1 MYRIAH
7 ISDLHISELEP
18 GDLTSLQ
25 WLGKILTQVK
35 FKVDVVAEKHN
46 PNKLNALKN
55 RFSELQPDL
64 IVVTGDITNYGDRK
78 SFKKAAEILTRLK
91 EIAKA
96 ERIICVPGNHDS
108 LCERVAQLRGKS
120 RLNRGF
126 LWLTSLFNQETAL
139 IRKTSFDQ
147 KTLGVID
154 KGDGLPLLKNY
165 QELITKDEYGE
176 VNPGTPLCVP
186 TPWGEIIFFLFNS
199 TNDPGYMANEGRI
212 GPSQYNALNS
222 YLNNPDEKE
231 RFARAVRIVLLHHH
245 PLNNPDITADAVER
259 GYNAMTDGATL
270 ITYIGKRGF
279 HLILH
284 GHQHMPYMWEM
295 KPGVIP
301 NISAAGSATAGD
313 NLNHGS
319 FNVVDFLNPFE
330 AVYRLFDYRPTGY
343 DENTAKEKELEIKAI
358 SNIRITPPDE
368 PERDEDRS
376 IRTLFKGR
384 KEAYDYHNQYEL
396 LEYDVVV
403 SPEQLY
409 TATYHRKGKV
419 IGNKRKGKVIGNKA
433 DNGLFFVITGSPEMK
448 TPDMGIVAEDSNRN
462 RLQVDTVKNF
472 PNQKVLFVHY
482 DKPLMPG
489 SDFDLTL
496 SFKWQSTANEPNDY
510 DGVNLMYFEHPV
522 NMLRYKAQLPWKPVD
537 PKVISYAITESDVL
551 IPDVKKQANGTYLY
565 SFEIEKPKPLAYLF
579 WFKKGSI

>member
-25 WLGKILTQVK
+25 WLGKILAQVK

-46 PNKLNALKN
+46 QKKLDALKDSL
-55 RFSELQPDL
+55 SELQPNV

-78 SFKKAAEILTRLK
+78 SFQKAVEILTELK
-91 EIAKA
+91 QAAKA

-108 LCERVAQLRGKS
+108 LCERVAQLRSKGLADRTFI
-120 RLNRGF
+120 RLA
-126 LWLTSLFNQETAL
+126 SLFNQETAL

-147 KTLGVID
+147 NMLGVID

-176 VNPGTPLCVP
+176 VNPGTPLYVS

-222 YLNNPDEKE
+222 YLKNPTEKE
-231 RFARAVRIVLLHHH
+231 RFARAVRIALLHHH
-245 PLNNPDITADAVER
+245 PINNPDITADVVER
-259 GYNAMTDGATL
+259 GYDAMTDGSTL

-279 HLILH
+279 HLVLH

-301 NISAAGSATAGD
+301 NISAAGSAMAGD
-313 NLNHGS
+313 SLKEGS
-319 FNVVDFLNPFE
+319 FNVIDLLNPFE
-330 AVYRLFDYRPTGY
+330 AIYSRFDYKQTGY
-343 DENTAKEKELEIKAI
+343 DENLAERKKLEIKSI

-376 IRTLFKGR
+376 IRTLFEGR
-384 KEAYDYHNQYEL
+384 KEAYDDTHQYEL

-403 SPEQLY
+403 SPQQLY
-409 TATYHRKGKV
+409 TAKYRRKGKV
-419 IGNKRKGKVIGNKA
+419 LGNKA
-433 DNGLFFVITGSPEMK
+433 NDGLFFVITGSPEMK
-448 TPDMGIVAEDSNRN
+448 KNNMGLLAQDSEGNG
-462 RLQVDTVKNF
+462 LQVDCVKDF
-472 PNQKVLFVHY
+472 PNQKVLLVHF

-489 SDFDLTL
+489 AQFDLTL
-496 SFKWQSTANEPNDY
+496 SFKWQSTENEPNDY
-510 DGVNLMYFEHPV
+510 DGINLMYFKYPV
-522 NMLRYKAQLPWKPVD
+522 DRVRYQVQLPWKPVD

-551 IPDVKKQANGTYLY
+551 IPDVEKQAGGTYRY
-565 SFEIEKPKPLAYLF
+565 SFEIEAPKPLAYLM